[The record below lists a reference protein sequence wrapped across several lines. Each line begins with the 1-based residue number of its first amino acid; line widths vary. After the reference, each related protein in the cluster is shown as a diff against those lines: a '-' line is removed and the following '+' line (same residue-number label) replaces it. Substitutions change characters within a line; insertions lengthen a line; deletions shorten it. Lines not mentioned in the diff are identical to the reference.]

1 MHLQFHPTWRMTR
14 PTFCSKLRAA
24 LCLALLGLAGATA
37 SAAPVQATVDNETR
51 PTACAEEDNVSMV
64 LHGQGI
70 RGFRVE
76 ALPPTYLASIGKD
89 RTAPDFSGC
98 NFDGGAHPTDPRYT
112 FEARREVLH
121 DGKRWLIVGMVLPNF
136 WRPNQVPVTVEGRTV
151 TGFHLLQVFA
161 KKPGRQPL
169 EALVLYPADGYWR
182 LKPLPAPRFGDG
194 AYGSSFVMGPVE
206 QDGRPVVNIA
216 SIAID
221 TKPLRIRL
229 AFAHGGGAIAKVAEI
244 SEARTALDVRFT
256 QPLPGDE
263 RFAVL
268 RSMYVAADNA
278 DMSEVR
284 WRATPRAVER
294 SLALPEV
301 STLRASEVRFG
312 RTQPSR
318 HNSSAPDIRF
328 SGFDAATAA
337 AATGRPASPASG
349 RPAP

>member
-1 MHLQFHPTWRMTR
+1 MTR
-14 PTFCSKLRAA
+14 PTPFLGLRAV
-24 LCLALLGLAGATA
+24 LCLALLGLACASTA
-37 SAAPVQATVDNETR
+37 SAAPAQATVENQTR
-51 PTACAEEDNVSMV
+51 PTACAEEDNVSMAM
-64 LHGQGI
+64 HGDGI
-70 RGFRVE
+70 RRFRVE
-76 ALPPTYLASIGKD
+76 ALPPAYLASIGKD

-98 NFDGGAHPTDPRYT
+98 NFDGGAHPTDPRYA
-112 FEARREVLH
+112 FEPRREVLH
-121 DGKRWLIVGMVLPNF
+121 DGKRWLIVGMVLPTF
-136 WRPNQVPVTVEGRTV
+136 WRPNQVPVTVDGRTI
-151 TGFHLLQVFA
+151 TGFHLIQVFA

-206 QDGRPVVNIA
+206 EDGRPVVNIA

-221 TKPLRIRL
+221 AKPLRIRL

-256 QPLPGDE
+256 QPAPGDQ

-284 WRATPRAVER
+284 WRPSPKAPERA
-294 SLALPEV
+294 LPLPEV
-301 STLRASEVRFG
+301 STLQASEVRFG
-312 RTQPSR
+312 RAMLSR

-328 SGFDAATAA
+328 SGFETATARAATE
-337 AATGRPASPASG
+337 RPAYPASG